1 MDVINLKKTERR
13 AELYLDLAGVMI
25 VALNSEGIII
35 LMNKKGYRLLEYD
48 DDDELI
54 GRNWFE
60 TCVPSYLR
68 EQVYIVFKSL
78 MRGEI
83 DPVEFYENPII
94 TKNNNLKTI
103 AWHNTLLHDNDGNII
118 GTLSAGED
126 STKLDRMKSELLERI
141 AHELKTPLVSIKGS
155 TEIISSFFKEKLTP
169 KMVSLLEIIDRNTF
183 RLENLINDILEASK
197 LEIGV
202 LTINKSGNDL
212 TSLIRESVNELRDL
226 AELRGHSINLNI
238 QEEMITQFD
247 YQRIINVMNDLV
259 INAIKYTPPNGKILI
274 SSEILDEYILI
285 SVQDNGIGFTEEEKS
300 QIFKRFGK
308 IERYGKGWDVGIEG
322 SGLGLY
328 ISKKIIELH
337 GGKIWVVSE
346 GKDKGSI
353 FKFTLPY

>member
-1 MDVINLKKTERR
+1 MDLIDLHKIQGR

-25 VALNSEGIII
+25 VALNSDGIIT
-35 LMNKKGYRLLEYD
+35 LMNKKGYRMLEYED
-48 DDDELI
+48 GDLV
-54 GRNWFE
+54 GKNWFE
-60 TCVPSYLR
+60 TCVPAYLR
-68 EQVYIVFKSL
+68 DQVYDVFKSL

-83 DPVEFYENPII
+83 EPVEFYENPII
-94 TKNNNLKTI
+94 TKNNHLKTI
-103 AWHNTLLHDNDGNII
+103 AWHNTLLHDDDGNII

-141 AHELKTPLVSIKGS
+141 THELKTPLVSIKGS
-155 TEIISSFFKEKLTP
+155 TEIISSFYKEKLTP
-169 KMVSLLEIIDRNTF
+169 KMVSLLEIIDRNTS
-183 RLENLINDILEASK
+183 RLENLINNILEASR

-212 TSLIRESVNELRDL
+212 SLLIKECAEELQDIAEIRGHTIELKLHNEL
-226 AELRGHSINLNI
+226 
-238 QEEMITQFD
+238 ITQFD
-247 YQRIINVMNDLV
+247 YQRIDNVMNDLL
-259 INAIKYTPPNGKILI
+259 INAIKFTPLNGKILI
-274 SSEILDEYILI
+274 SSEILDEYFLI
-285 SVQDNGIGFTEEEKS
+285 SIQDNGIGFTEEEKS

-328 ISKKIIELH
+328 VSKKIIELH

-346 GKDKGSI
+346 GRDKGST